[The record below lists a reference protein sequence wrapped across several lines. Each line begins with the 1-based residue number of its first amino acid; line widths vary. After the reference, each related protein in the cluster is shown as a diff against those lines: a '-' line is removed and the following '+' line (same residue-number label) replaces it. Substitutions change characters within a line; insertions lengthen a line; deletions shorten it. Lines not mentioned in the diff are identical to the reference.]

1 MKYLFS
7 FSKLFLATFSIS
19 VTLSKPSLAET
30 DCYQAGSTG
39 LTYQCFQKQLQA
51 LDDQLKTLLNQVPA
65 TAAAAPTQQYR
76 DLWMEHLA
84 SNKLDRSNVSQLMAF
99 QKARRD
105 YCLYINS
112 IAFQGTGYGSMVLLC
127 EIEMTK
133 VALKNEV

>member
-1 MKYLFS
+1 MRCLSK
-7 FSKLFLATFSIS
+7 FSKLLLAVLSIS

-30 DCYQAGSTG
+30 DCNQAGSTG

-84 SNKLDRSNVSQLMAF
+84 NNNLDRSNVSQLMAF
-99 QKARRD
+99 QKVRRD

-112 IAFQGTGYGSMVLLC
+112 IAFQGTGYGSMVLQC
-127 EIEMTK
+127 EIELTK
-133 VALKNEV
+133 AALKNEV